1 MTEFHCKCCDYTT
14 ERKGNYETHLK
25 SARHMKKENN
35 LGNKRENHAE
45 MNKRLLEYI
54 KASEACKE
62 KEILQ
67 LRKEDINLINEL
79 RQTIKDYAKQCRI
92 NTEIIKMR
100 DNNII
105 SLTKR
110 LERYNVIV

>member
-25 SARHMKKENN
+25 SARHMKKENGF
-35 LGNKRENHAE
+35 GNKRENHAE

-54 KASEACKE
+54 KASEVCKE
-62 KEILQ
+62 EEILKT
-67 LRKEDINLINEL
+67 RKKDLDLINEL
-79 RQTIKDYAKQCRI
+79 RETIKSYSDQCKTLTQMNKQ
-92 NTEIIKMR
+92 K
-100 DNNII
+100 DDNII